1 VVKRSVD
8 RFDSF
13 NIWRDNSSMRLS
25 KTTIV
30 APLCGLFAVLGG
42 TVAVVAGGDEVEF
55 NRDIRPILAEN
66 CFACHGPDKNARE
79 ADLRLDSEKT
89 AFKKLDDDTRTLV
102 PGNAAKS
109 VLYQRITSTD
119 PDARMPPAESG
130 KKLTKQQIE
139 LIGRWIK
146 QGAKWQGHWAFIPP
160 RRADPPR
167 VKQTNWI
174 RNKIDRFILAKLEGY
189 GLQPSAAADRVTLI
203 RRVSFDLTGL
213 PPSVVAVDAFL
224 DDHSEQAYEK
234 VVDRLLA
241 SKHYGERMA
250 VHWLD
255 LVRYADSGGYHSDNE
270 HHISPYRDY
279 VIHAFNDNMPFDRF
293 TREQLAGDL
302 LPNPTTEQIIATGY
316 NRLNKTTE
324 EGGAQPGEYLEKYA
338 ADRVRTTAG
347 TWMGATLGCAECHDH
362 KYDPYTTKD
371 FYSFAAFFADIKEIG
386 KYGGGGRRDPELLV
400 PSREQAMQLAQ
411 LEKQIAHKT
420 AALSKLGEKH
430 ESEAIENL
438 KSQIQSLETQKNA
451 IQKQF
456 TRTLIT
462 VAVAPREMRILPRG
476 NWLDRTG
483 QIVTPAIPDFLQMK
497 QVEARRLNR
506 LDLANWFVSR
516 NNPLTARVFV
526 NRLWKMFFAAGLSK
540 VLDDVG
546 AQGEWPTHPELLDW
560 LAIEFIDSGWDV
572 KHTIKLLVTSNT
584 YRQSSLTNKRLTEFD
599 PMNRLYARQSRWRLD
614 AEMIRDNALSV
625 SGLLVRKIG
634 GRSVKPYQPTG
645 YWKHLN
651 FPQRKWKNDTDE
663 NQYRRALYTHW
674 QRTFL
679 HPSLLAF
686 DAPSREECTAERPVS
701 NTPKAALT
709 LLNDPTYVEAAR
721 VLAVRIIQSAD
732 NTNGRIRWAWRQV
745 LSRNPNKREI
755 GVLTRLLREN
765 LEHYNSQPEAAK
777 AMLTNGIAASPKDIE
792 PVQVAAWTAV
802 ARAILNLNE
811 TITRN

>member
-1 VVKRSVD
+1 
-8 RFDSF
+8 
-13 NIWRDNSSMRLS
+13 MTRLP
-25 KTTIV
+25 KTILELLV
-30 APLCGLFAVLGG
+30 CGLFAVLPRAN
-42 TVAVVAGGDEVEF
+42 TAVADEGRVEF

-66 CFACHGPDKNARE
+66 CYACHGPDKNARE

-89 AFKKLDDDTRTLV
+89 AFKKLEDGAQTLV
-102 PGNAAKS
+102 PGDPEKS
-109 VLYQRITSTD
+109 ELYQRVTATD
-119 PDARMPPAESG
+119 SDTRMPPNESG
-130 KKLTKQQIE
+130 KKLTKSQIE

-160 RRADPPR
+160 RRSDPPKVEQAKR
-167 VKQTNWI
+167 MHNE
-174 RNKIDRFILAKLEGY
+174 IDRFVLAKIEAK
-189 GLQPSAAADRVTLI
+189 GLQPSAAADRITLI

-213 PPSVVAVDAFL
+213 PPSIVEVDAFL
-224 DDHSEQAYEK
+224 NDNSEQAFEK

-371 FYSFAAFFADIKEIG
+371 FYRFAAFFADIKEIG
-386 KYGGGGRRDPELLV
+386 KYGGGGRREPELLV
-400 PSREQAMQLAQ
+400 PSREQAIQLAQ
-411 LEKQIAHKT
+411 LEKQIAQKT
-420 AALSKLGEKH
+420 TELSKLGEKN
-430 ESEAIENL
+430 ESKQVESL
-438 KSQIQSLETQKNA
+438 KSQIQSLETQKSA
-451 IQKQF
+451 LQKQF

-476 NWLDRTG
+476 NWLDRSG
-483 QIVTPAIPDFLQMK
+483 LVVTPSIPEFLKKEQAK
-497 QVEARRLNR
+497 ARRLNR
-506 LDLANWFVSR
+506 LDLANWFVSQD
-516 NNPLTARVFV
+516 NPLTARVFA
-526 NRLWKMFFAAGLSK
+526 NRLWKMFFGTGLSK

-546 AQGEWPTHPELLDW
+546 AQGEWPTHPELLDR
-560 LAIEFIDSGWDV
+560 LAVEFIDSGWDV
-572 KHTIKLLVTSNT
+572 KHMIKRLVLSNT
-584 YRQSSLTNKRLTEFD
+584 YQQSSLMNTKLRETD
-599 PMNRLYARQSRWRLD
+599 PLNRLFARQSRWRLD
-614 AEMIRDNALSV
+614 AEMIRDNALAV
-625 SGLLVRKIG
+625 SGLLIRKIG

-651 FPQRKWKNDTDE
+651 FPQRKWKNDADE

-732 NTNGRIRWAWRQV
+732 NTNARIRWVWRQV
-745 LSRNPNKREI
+745 LSRNPNEREI
-755 GVLTRLLREN
+755 GVLTRLVNEN
-765 LEHYNSQPEAAK
+765 LEYYNSNPEAAK